1 MAKGTFIFRKVLI
14 LAAISSLYSCFPTTS
29 TESSGT
35 YEVSLAGDDLKYVP
49 NTSNQVD
56 DPTYMTNID
65 NLIEEK
71 VAAISSDADFLDI
84 VKAIAWTESTWKH
97 YYQENGKYYVYLGD
111 SGHSYGMMQI
121 YDTYHGEHPVLQDNI
136 SYGAQF
142 AYEKF
147 QTAVVEDCPS
157 GTNAGTDLIGIARRT
172 YAQYNGGN
180 SAICRDNDARDN
192 NLEDALT
199 NKPWLNY
206 L

>member
-1 MAKGTFIFRKVLI
+1 
-14 LAAISSLYSCFPTTS
+14 
-29 TESSGT
+29 
-35 YEVSLAGDDLKYVP
+35 
-49 NTSNQVD
+49 
-56 DPTYMTNID
+56 
-65 NLIEEK
+65 
-71 VAAISSDADFLDI
+71 
-84 VKAIAWTESTWKH
+84 
-97 YYQENGKYYVYLGD
+97 
-111 SGHSYGMMQI
+111 GMMQI

-157 GTNAGTDLIGIARRT
+157 GTNAGTDLVGIARRT

-180 SAICRDNDARDN
+180 GAICRDNDARDN